1 MPLHISRQW
10 EMADNPEFASQAGE
24 HDLAAE
30 VDAQHYS
37 HVSFSIMTRV
47 QGMLQHLTPDAYAP
61 LHWHTHLSTGTRSFP
76 SHFLQNPTRHRF
88 LLMPFVS

>member
-30 VDAQHYS
+30 VDA
-37 HVSFSIMTRV
+37 
-47 QGMLQHLTPDAYAP
+47 
-61 LHWHTHLSTGTRSFP
+61 
-76 SHFLQNPTRHRF
+76 
-88 LLMPFVS
+88 